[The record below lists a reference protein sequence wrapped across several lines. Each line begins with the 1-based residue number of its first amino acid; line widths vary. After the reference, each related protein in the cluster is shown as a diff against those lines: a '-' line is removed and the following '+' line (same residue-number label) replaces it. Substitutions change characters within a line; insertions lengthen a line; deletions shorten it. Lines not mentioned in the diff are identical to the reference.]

1 MIRDATSPANQENR
15 RPGAFWYWENDKEK
29 ISSAQMQMPWE
40 MKVEIGVQMTI
51 LIETRYE
58 ENTEIHDTTGIEA
71 IINMQT
77 ILLSEIPL
85 R

>member
-1 MIRDATSPANQENR
+1 MVRDTTSPANQENR
-15 RPGAFWYWENDKEK
+15 SPGAFWYSENDEEK
-29 ISSAQMQMPWE
+29 ISNTEMQIPWE
-40 MKVEIGVQMTI
+40 MKVEIGVQITI

-71 IINMQT
+71 IISMQT
-77 ILLSEIPL
+77 ILFSEIPP